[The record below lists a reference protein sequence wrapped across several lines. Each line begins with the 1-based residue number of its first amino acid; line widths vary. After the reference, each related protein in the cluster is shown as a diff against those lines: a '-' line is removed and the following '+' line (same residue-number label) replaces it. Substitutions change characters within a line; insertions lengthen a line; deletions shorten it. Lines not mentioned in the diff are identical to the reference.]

1 MKTNEINNLLT
12 EFLDMIQS
20 DSTKIELLIKAKS
33 IKRLIASAKVEA
45 KELNEDSQDE
55 ISLDFGQKFFEV
67 LKG

>member
-45 KELNEDSQDE
+45 KDLNEDSQDE

>member
-20 DSTKIELLIKAKS
+20 DSSKIELLIKAKS